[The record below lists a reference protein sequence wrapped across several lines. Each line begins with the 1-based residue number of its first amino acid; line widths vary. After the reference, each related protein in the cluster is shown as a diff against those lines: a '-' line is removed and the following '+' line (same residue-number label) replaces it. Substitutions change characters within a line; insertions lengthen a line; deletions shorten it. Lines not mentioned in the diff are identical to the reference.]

1 MPARTTRWGGPAAI
15 AGGLLLIIFAVLVS
29 FKPIGCIGATCAVR
43 DMRAYDEYAPLLLAS
58 LVFIF
63 FGLAAT
69 VAHARALGRFGRLG
83 WWGTIL
89 SGVGAVVL
97 AVAILIQE
105 LLFDGDFPY
114 MPSLVIPAI
123 LLTTIGFLLLGV
135 VLLRVLPTWV
145 GTVLIIGGLL
155 LPFSNDQ
162 DTRVLLFIPFGLAW
176 IAVGYALHQVRR
188 ER

>member
-1 MPARTTRWGGPAAI
+1 VSARVSTLAAPAA
-15 AGGLLLIIFAVLVS
+15 ALGGLLLIIFAVLVS
-29 FKPIGCIGATCAVR
+29 FKPIGCIGTTCVVR
-43 DMRAYDEYAPLLLAS
+43 DMRIYDEYAPLLLAS

-69 VAHARALGRFGRLG
+69 IAHARALGRFGRLG

-105 LLFDGDFPY
+105 LLFDGDFLY
-114 MPSLVIPAI
+114 MPSMVIPAI
-123 LLTTIGFLLLGV
+123 LLITIGFLLLGL
-135 VLLRVLPTWV
+135 VLLRVLPKWV

-162 DTRVLLFIPFGLAW
+162 DTRVLLFMAI
-176 IAVGYALHQVRR
+176 IYYTHKAVNSCTSA
-188 ER
+188 